1 MQSFIFE
8 VILVNEDKRF
18 IKENIG
24 DLNDIRDI
32 K

>member
-8 VILVNEDKRF
+8 VILVNEHKRF